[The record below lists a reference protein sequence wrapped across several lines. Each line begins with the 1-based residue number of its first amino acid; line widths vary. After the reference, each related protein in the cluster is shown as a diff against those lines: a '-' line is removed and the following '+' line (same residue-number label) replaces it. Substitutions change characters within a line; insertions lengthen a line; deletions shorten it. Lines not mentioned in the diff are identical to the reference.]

1 MSKRHLAGWVTFLGV
16 LACAGCNKGE
26 ESDQPFSGV
35 GARPDVLPVM
45 LNKDLPFRYPA
56 SLYAKKVQANV
67 TLRVF
72 IDKEGQVVAES
83 THVAESSSIPSLDS
97 AAVRGSSELRFI
109 PAKTRGEAVP
119 VSILFP
125 VYFRHPGAPP
135 LPGDTVLKKAG
146 ASSTPVSAATT
157 SLPTPSTRKS
167 AESTASPTVSAKK
180 ATPKKSTTASKT
192 TTTKKAAPKKT
203 TTKKTTT
210 KKKN

>member
-1 MSKRHLAGWVTFLGV
+1 MSMKDVVGAALLLGIVALAG
-16 LACAGCNKGE
+16 CSKGE
-26 ESDQPFSGV
+26 ESDQPFAGV

-45 LNKDLPFRYPA
+45 LNKELPFRYPA

-109 PAKTRGEAVP
+109 PAKTRGEAGP

-135 LPGDTVLKKAG
+135 LPGDTILKKTGVSATP
-146 ASSTPVSAATT
+146 ASAPSPPTVAPLAKDTVANPAAKTSST
-157 SLPTPSTRKS
+157 
-167 AESTASPTVSAKK
+167 
-180 ATPKKSTTASKT
+180 TTATSKKT
-192 TTTKKAAPKKT
+192 TATKKTAPKKT
-203 TTKKTTT
+203 TTKK
-210 KKKN
+210 KS

>member
-1 MSKRHLAGWVTFLGV
+1 MSMKNVVGFVAFFGVVALAG
-16 LACAGCNKGE
+16 CSKGE
-26 ESDQPFSGV
+26 ESDQPFAGV

-45 LNKDLPFRYPA
+45 LNKELPFRYPA

-72 IDKEGQVVAES
+72 IDKEGQVVDES

-135 LPGDTVLKKAG
+135 LPGDTILKKMGVSATP
-146 ASSTPVSAATT
+146 ASAPSPPAATPVARDTAVKPAATSTAKPATT
-157 SLPTPSTRKS
+157 SK
-167 AESTASPTVSAKK
+167 
-180 ATPKKSTTASKT
+180 KT
-192 TTTKKAAPKKT
+192 TTTKKSAPKKT
-203 TTKKTTT
+203 TTKK
-210 KKKN
+210 KS

>member
-1 MSKRHLAGWVTFLGV
+1 MSLKGAVGAALLLGILV
-16 LACAGCNKGE
+16 STGCNRGE

-83 THVAESSSIPSLDS
+83 THVAESSTIPSLDS

-135 LPGDTVLKKAG
+135 LPGDTILKKTGVSIAPASAPTTPVAAPASTSSARQDTVVSSV
-146 ASSTPVSAATT
+146 ASSTKTSGTT
-157 SLPTPSTRKS
+157 SK
-167 AESTASPTVSAKK
+167 
-180 ATPKKSTTASKT
+180 KT
-192 TTTKKAAPKKT
+192 TSTKKAAPKKT
-203 TTKKTTT
+203 TTKKS
-210 KKKN
+210 

>member
-1 MSKRHLAGWVTFLGV
+1 MSMKGVVGAALLFGVVALAG
-16 LACAGCNKGE
+16 CSKGE
-26 ESDQPFSGV
+26 ESDQPFAGV

-45 LNKDLPFRYPA
+45 LNKELPFRYPA

-125 VYFRHPGAPP
+125 VYFRHPGAAP
-135 LPGDTVLKKAG
+135 LPGDTILKKTG
-146 ASSTPVSAATT
+146 VSATPASELSPPAAAPVAKDTVTKPATSTTKTATT
-157 SLPTPSTRKS
+157 SKTG
-167 AESTASPTVSAKK
+167 TA
-180 ATPKKSTTASKT
+180 
-192 TTTKKAAPKKT
+192 TKKPAPKKT
-203 TTKKTTT
+203 TTKK
-210 KKKN
+210 KS

>member
-1 MSKRHLAGWVTFLGV
+1 MKGVGVAVMVAGVIV
-16 LACAGCNKGE
+16 VGCNKSGQADE
-26 ESDQPFSGV
+26 PFSGV

-83 THVAESSSIPSLDS
+83 TRVAESSGIPSLDS
-97 AAVRGSSELRFI
+97 AAVKGSNELRFI

-125 VYFRHPGAPP
+125 VYFRHPEAQP
-135 LPGDTVLKKAG
+135 LPGDTILRKTGAATVPNPPRAADTSKAKAASTA
-146 ASSTPVSAATT
+146 ASSKTKTPAKT
-157 SLPTPSTRKS
+157 SS
-167 AESTASPTVSAKK
+167 
-180 ATPKKSTTASKT
+180 
-192 TTTKKAAPKKT
+192 
-203 TTKKTTT
+203 
-210 KKKN
+210 KKKR

>member
-1 MSKRHLAGWVTFLGV
+1 MSMKGTVSAGLLLGV
-16 LACAGCNKGE
+16 VALGGCSKGE
-26 ESDQPFSGV
+26 ESDQPFAGV

-125 VYFRHPGAPP
+125 VYFRHPGAAP
-135 LPGDTVLKKAG
+135 LPGDTILRKTGVSATP
-146 ASSTPVSAATT
+146 ASAPSPPAVAPVAKDTIAKSAAKTTSTTKSAAT
-157 SLPTPSTRKS
+157 
-167 AESTASPTVSAKK
+167 A
-180 ATPKKSTTASKT
+180 KKSTA
-192 TTTKKAAPKKT
+192 TKKTAPKKT
-203 TTKKTTT
+203 TTKKS
-210 KKKN
+210 

>member
-1 MSKRHLAGWVTFLGV
+1 MSVKYVMGSALLLGV
-16 LACAGCNKGE
+16 LASTACDRGE
-26 ESDQPFSGV
+26 ESDEPVSGV

-45 LNKDLPFRYPA
+45 LNEDLPFRYPA
-56 SLYAKKVQANV
+56 ALYAKKVQANV

-83 THVAESSSIPSLDS
+83 THVAESSTFPSLDS

-135 LPGDTVLKKAG
+135 LPGDTILKKPGLSISPAT
-146 ASSTPVSAATT
+146 APVAPESPPAATVSAA
-157 SLPTPSTRKS
+157 
-167 AESTASPTVSAKK
+167 
-180 ATPKKSTTASKT
+180 ATPK
-192 TTTKKAAPKKT
+192 
-203 TTKKTTT
+203 
-210 KKKN
+210 

>member
-1 MSKRHLAGWVTFLGV
+1 MSMKDVVGAALLLGFVV
-16 LACAGCNKGE
+16 LASCNKGE

-45 LNKDLPFRYPA
+45 LNKELPFRYPA

-72 IDKEGQVVAES
+72 IDKEGQVVDES

-135 LPGDTVLKKAG
+135 LPGDTILKKMG
-146 ASSTPVSAATT
+146 VSATPASATSPPAAAPVAKDTVVKSALKSSSATT
-157 SLPTPSTRKS
+157 
-167 AESTASPTVSAKK
+167 
-180 ATPKKSTTASKT
+180 SKT
-192 TTTKKAAPKKT
+192 TTATKKAAPKKT
-203 TTKKTTT
+203 TTKK
-210 KKKN
+210 KS